1 MNLYILQSL
10 TPFELALLAA
20 LAVLD
25 LGVGLALAVVL
36 RGSRGGIGTRRTQP
50 DCQFLVESVDSLGLS
65 LGLGLRLYLVM

>member
-1 MNLYILQSL
+1 MNLYIFQSL

-25 LGVGLALAVVL
+25 LGVGLALTIVL
-36 RGSRGGIGTRRTQP
+36 RGSRSGIGARRTQP
-50 DCQFLVESVDSLGLS
+50 DCQFLVESVDSLGLG